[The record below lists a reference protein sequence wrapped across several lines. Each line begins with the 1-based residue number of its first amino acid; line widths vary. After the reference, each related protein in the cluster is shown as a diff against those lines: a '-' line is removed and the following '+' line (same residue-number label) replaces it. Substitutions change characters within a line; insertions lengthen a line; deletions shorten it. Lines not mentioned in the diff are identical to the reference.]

1 MAAVTSTP
9 FSIAQ
14 NKGLQTNLS
23 REEQARQAAQEFE
36 SVFLSQ
42 MLSGMFEGV
51 GGDEFGD
58 SYAQN
63 TYRSLL
69 TETYAD
75 EITKAGGIGIA
86 DSVMRELISM
96 QEMEQ

>member
-1 MAAVTSTP
+1 MTSVSATP
-9 FSIAQ
+9 FSIAKNTGVQ
-14 NKGLQTNLS
+14 ANLS
-23 REEQARQAAQEFE
+23 LEERARQSAQEFE

-42 MLSGMFEGV
+42 MLSTMFEGV
-51 GGDEFGD
+51 GDDEFGD
-58 SYAQN
+58 SYAQD

-86 DSVMRELISM
+86 DSVMRELINM
-96 QEMEQ
+96 QETEQ

>member
-1 MAAVTSTP
+1 MTAVNSAP
-9 FSIAQ
+9 FSITQ
-14 NKGLQTNLS
+14 SKGIQTNLS
-23 REEQARQAAQEFE
+23 KEEQARQAAQEFE

-42 MLSGMFEGV
+42 MLEGMFEGV
-51 GGDEFGD
+51 GDDEFGD

-75 EITKAGGIGIA
+75 EITKSGGIGIA
-86 DSVMRELISM
+86 DSVMRELINM

>member
-1 MAAVTSTP
+1 MTAVTSTP

-42 MLSGMFEGV
+42 MLSGMFEAW
-51 GGDEFGD
+51 E
-58 SYAQN
+58 
-63 TYRSLL
+63 
-69 TETYAD
+69 ETNSA
-75 EITKAGGIGIA
+75 TLMRRTPIA
-86 DSVMRELISM
+86 VC
-96 QEMEQ
+96 